1 MMNKDIIMDIRV
13 KAALRMSA
21 VFGAGLLGAGL
32 FYFASSVVSE
42 AVFFGVIAGCF
53 SGIFLYNAYRIFLSI
68 EEMKER
74 NKK

>member
-1 MMNKDIIMDIRV
+1 MDIRV
-13 KAALRMSA
+13 KAALRMGA

-68 EEMKER
+68 EEMKEQ